1 MDISNGL
8 GCITFILVFIIIA
21 FICWYSRKNSG
32 RHLYIADS
40 IILIASVWFN
50 GMRKKGHQA
59 ILYIKTDIVVE
70 LEMYFET
77 IKKTGENYVP
87 SMALA
92 KDKEGKEFPT
102 DCRFNI
108 VFDNAPADFYG
119 IQAQININ
127 SVNST
132 NYPYFY
138 CVITAK
144 KDFGL
149 DKYEKRLVIPK
160 GITIQFSVDKMLKLL
175 LFVSAQPEIRVP
187 YKTDARKTILE
198 FSLNLQELLLRITS
212 NYLSGLKRSSTR
224 LNSREDIMPN
234 KNIIITRASAGM
246 NVSPDSSK
254 PASVNPGATTVG
266 KIARDE
272 PNTVPRI
279 IWYIISYFL
288 SKSTLTSLAKA
299 MIASNTPII
308 NGIITEKSRFE
319 IPSDILLYIPK

>member
-1 MDISNGL
+1 MKNRKIPGFPLPEDQDAIKFHIFKELSYTTRMLIYSGCIIIGFLLQIITLNIWPGAILLIFASLMILVKGYSTKPSQSIRKSSWTRTNMDKVHQINQIKQSIDKWDKDALDISNGL

-21 FICWYSRKNSG
+21 FIYAGIAVKISG
-32 RHLYIADS
+32 RAAGIFIADS

-59 ILYIKTDIVVE
+59 ILYMKTDIVVE

-160 GITIQFSVDKMLKLL
+160 GITIQFSGDEDAEVI
-175 LFVSAQPEIRVP
+175 VIRQRTTKNSGYHTKP
-187 YKTDARKTILE
+187 DARKTILE
-198 FSLNLQELLLRITS
+198 FSLNLAR
-212 NYLSGLKRSSTR
+212 
-224 LNSREDIMPN
+224 
-234 KNIIITRASAGM
+234 IIIED
-246 NVSPDSSK
+246 NK
-254 PASVNPGATTVG
+254 
-266 KIARDE
+266 
-272 PNTVPRI
+272 
-279 IWYIISYFL
+279 
-288 SKSTLTSLAKA
+288 
-299 MIASNTPII
+299 
-308 NGIITEKSRFE
+308 
-319 IPSDILLYIPK
+319 